1 MEGVGVVAIGVVVVG
16 ASGQRL
22 AHHVTGAGTDIRWR
36 SRLRRKS
43 RPSTTAAVV
52 TSLLHSSYRKELD
65 QEVSKKF
72 GQSRKSLSSEA
83 EKEKIY
89 CSSYKVYKNEQ
100 LFTTPLF
107 ALFSDR
113 DSTE

>member
-52 TSLLHSSYRKELD
+52 TSLLHSSYRKRLD

-83 EKEKIY
+83 ETEKCIAQ
-89 CSSYKVYKNEQ
+89 KNYANE
-100 LFTTPLF
+100 LL
-107 ALFSDR
+107 LS
-113 DSTE
+113 